1 MGGRQGVG
9 RVSPLAGTAHAYS
22 RSSLRASQPGPR
34 AAGAPSSSGPPR
46 ASSSSSQLLGNPWGQ
61 GTGRALGQAPSSL
74 GAAVRSQLQ
83 HLRPWAAPLTCAVL
97 PLGPFPPPL
106 GRLPLAPEAA
116 PELRSGD
123 EGE

>member
-83 HLRPWAAPLTCAVL
+83 HLPTLGSPAHLCRPSAGPLPAPAGQAASGTR
-97 PLGPFPPPL
+97 
-106 GRLPLAPEAA
+106 GRPGAEVW
-116 PELRSGD
+116 G
-123 EGE
+123 